1 MGRDLLWKET
11 LQGKSRFVKHYFWV
25 IVVIFLI
32 GVLFYGGMIVLRM
45 VTQNETFTLW
55 VFSLFALMCLVCF
68 YFYLY
73 CLFEKVIVDDK
84 QMILNCLLLRKKII
98 SFSTIT
104 WAVVGIR
111 VEPAPRVLKLYS
123 GAHRVVSTE
132 SVMVGF
138 NLLIQNKGM
147 PCMDIRTGGAQGF
160 PK

>member
-1 MGRDLLWKET
+1 MRK
-11 LQGKSRFVKHYFWV
+11 V
-25 IVVIFLI
+25 
-32 GVLFYGGMIVLRM
+32 
-45 VTQNETFTLW
+45 
-55 VFSLFALMCLVCF
+55 SLFALMCLVCF